1 MKGRSLF
8 FEWPFTFLM
17 ESKINISESI
27 RFSLN
32 KNERLNS
39 KKVIDELFAE
49 GDSLLAYPIKVVF
62 KRTKLSTKYPVQ
74 AAFTASKKSFK
85 RAVHR
90 NQIKRLLRES
100 YRLNKIPLYQALK
113 EDQVAIFFIFIGKQ
127 LPTFSMVENAMQK
140 AIIKTINQLEKN
152 KKCQT

>member
-1 MKGRSLF
+1 
-8 FEWPFTFLM
+8 M
-17 ESKINISESI
+17 ESKINISEDSG
-27 RFSLN
+27 FTLN
-32 KNERLNS
+32 KDERLSS

-49 GDSLLAYPIKVVF
+49 GESLLAFPIKVVF
-62 KRTKLSTKYPVQ
+62 KRTKLHSKYPVQ

-90 NQIKRLLRES
+90 NRIKRLLRES
-100 YRLNKIPLYQALK
+100 YRINKNPLFQALK

-140 AIIKTINQLEKN
+140 AIIKTISQLEKHN
-152 KKCQT
+152 KCQTE